1 MIIKKI
7 LKYFRKKHGQKQKIT
22 YTDYGSNINRCVSCG
37 MVIPEGRQV
46 CVKCE
51 WGLR

>member
-1 MIIKKI
+1 MI
-7 LKYFRKKHGQKQKIT
+7 LKKLLNYFRKKREKKPNISYT
-22 YTDYGSNINRCVSCG
+22 YGVGVNRCICCG
-37 MVIPEGRQV
+37 LVIPEGRQV